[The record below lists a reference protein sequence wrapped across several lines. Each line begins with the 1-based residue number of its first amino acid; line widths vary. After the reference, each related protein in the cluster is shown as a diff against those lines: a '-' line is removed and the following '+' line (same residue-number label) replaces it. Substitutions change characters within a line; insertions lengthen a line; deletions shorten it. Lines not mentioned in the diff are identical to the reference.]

1 MMRPG
6 TIPTVLLSPSVNVHC
21 RPKASREIKPRCL
34 CPITRQ
40 VPPPPPHVRKFPGW
54 TLRRQK
60 LSLPLSLPPSPS
72 LPPSLA
78 PFLPRSLF
86 PPSSVRPSLPPSV
99 PVPPLSVCLSVCLCL
114 TARTADD
121 NCACAIGAAAAYRI
135 PSEPVSI
142 QWSTVSGQRRQRMTD
157 YAGRSIWRCRQQK
170 TTPPRNR
177 TDPAKAI
184 AAISR

>member
-1 MMRPG
+1 VDWKSPDSVILMRPG

-99 PVPPLSVCLSVCLCL
+99 PVPALSVCLPVYVSLQEQRTT
-114 TARTADD
+114 TAHVRLVPRRHTAFHQSQ
-121 NCACAIGAAAAYRI
+121 C
-135 PSEPVSI
+135 PVVNG
-142 QWSTVSGQRRQRMTD
+142 QWS
-157 YAGRSIWRCRQQK
+157 A
-170 TTPPRNR
+170 TTAH
-177 TDPAKAI
+177 D
-184 AAISR
+184 